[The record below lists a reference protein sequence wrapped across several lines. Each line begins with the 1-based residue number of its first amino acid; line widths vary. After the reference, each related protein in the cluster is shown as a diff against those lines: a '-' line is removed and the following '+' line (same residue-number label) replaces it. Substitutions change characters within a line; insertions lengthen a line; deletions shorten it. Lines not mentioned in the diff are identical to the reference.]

1 MLVVVALAI
10 AVLAM
15 VAAGCSEVDPE
26 AAVTPET
33 AETVINT
40 APQTDA
46 EGNTVPTRVGEV
58 EAGETA
64 EGEVETGEGGGE
76 GDAAAGEQIFTSTCS
91 GCHAGN
97 GTEAGGVGP
106 QLAGRGVNAQD
117 IQTIVMN
124 GRGGMPAQT
133 TVTGEDLDNV
143 TAYVLSLQ

>member
-1 MLVVVALAI
+1 MLVLVALAI
-10 AVLAM
+10 AVLATI
-15 VAAGCSEVDPE
+15 AAGCSEVDPE

-58 EAGETA
+58 EAGEEA
-64 EGEVETGEGGGE
+64 EGEVDAGE
-76 GDAAAGEQIFTSTCS
+76 GDAAAGEQIFTGTCS

-97 GTEAGGVGP
+97 GTEAGGIGP
-106 QLAGRGVNAQD
+106 QLAGRGVNAED

-124 GRGGMPAQT
+124 GRGGMPPQT

>member
-1 MLVVVALAI
+1 MLVVIALVI
-10 AVLAM
+10 AVLAA
-15 VAAGCSEVDPE
+15 VAAGCSEPDEE
-26 AAVTPET
+26 AAITPDT

-58 EAGETA
+58 EAGDQA
-64 EGEVETGEGGGE
+64 EGEAEGGGGGAE
-76 GDAAAGEQIFTSTCS
+76 GDAAAGEQVFAGTC
-91 GCHAGN
+91 GACHAGN

-106 QLAGRGVNAQD
+106 QLAGSGVNAED

-124 GRGGMPAQT
+124 GRGAMPPQT
-133 TVTGEDLDNV
+133 TVTGADLDNV